1 MPIDYDYK
9 FEGVVS
15 IFDPDT
21 CEYKKL
27 GPATHIP
34 DLESDPEVAYAD
46 CIGHLQ
52 KLGESFGSSLTGTI
66 ECTADGF
73 KMLTLAFRDYEYY
86 LAKLSMDRRKIKRA
100 KRRLREWKRKCKED
114 TNDS

>member
-1 MPIDYDYK
+1 MPIDYE

-15 IFDPDT
+15 VFDPDT

-34 DLESDPEVAYAD
+34 DLESDPDVTYAD

-66 ECTADGF
+66 ELTTDGF
-73 KMLTLAFRDYEYY
+73 KMLTLAFREWACY
-86 LAKLSMDRRKIKRA
+86 LAIHGGDRRKIKRA
-100 KRRLREWKRKCKED
+100 KRRLKEWKRKCKED
-114 TNDS
+114 T